1 MKDLDQLG
9 ELKEIGDTE
18 LAATSRSGDEHVG
31 LDDIGPGRR
40 EGGLSP
46 IFEKEEDA
54 VLRPGVAGN
63 DELEHLTRPGM
74 KRVRYSNGLP

>member
-1 MKDLDQLG
+1 VNDLDQLG

-31 LDDIGPGRR
+31 LDGIGPGRR

-46 IFEKEEDA
+46 ILEEEENSVLEPGLADNEEFERLAK
-54 VLRPGVAGN
+54 
-63 DELEHLTRPGM
+63 PGM